1 MSTMALNISDLIL
14 SVHDTDSEPYER
26 GPSLTFGVF
35 WLLISVTWTL
45 EEPLRRRPSAC
56 CRRLPVLGLYQVRMY
71 SKIFHKTAYIYYK
84 DKSNCLISIL

>member
-1 MSTMALNISDLIL
+1 MSMALNISDLLL
-14 SVHDTDSEPYER
+14 SVHDTDREPYER

-56 CRRLPVLGLYQVRMY
+56 CRRLPVLGLYQVIRLY
-71 SKIFHKTAYIYYK
+71 GSI
-84 DKSNCLISIL
+84 LISYITLYII